1 MGKSTNE
8 IRKTK
13 KWHFAHKKEDSC
25 LAFYEAESMYHRHGK
40 ELLYKWFK
48 RQNFHVDIEHYLPE
62 IQQRPDIFIE
72 RAGRKVAIEYQCA
85 NLSIEQLY
93 KRTYSYWRAGIQV
106 IWIIGGN
113 QLKKHSAYWVK
124 FSSLMAFSLQS
135 YPQPLLIFFCSK
147 QKLFMK
153 CAFLTSFS
161 TSVSFSHIIYLPIET
176 TPFEMLFSSVP
187 FQKEILER
195 EWKKRKDYFRK
206 MLCLFGII
214 IINHYYASYITVNV
228 PQQISLLK
236 LVCRFRP
243 HLLFK
248 QIHLY
253 GKLFYI

>member
-1 MGKSTNE
+1 MRLGKQ
-8 IRKTK
+8 K

-40 ELLYKWFK
+40 ELLYRWFK

-147 QKLFMK
+147 QKSFMK

-161 TSVSFSHIIYLPIET
+161 TSVSFSHIIYLPTET
-176 TPFEMLFSSVP
+176 TTFEMLFSSVP